1 MRRYNSMKNGPS
13 LNIKYAEDIRF
24 ERPRPPSYDTI
35 GSILS
40 IFSLLLMTI
49 LSTIMATQ
57 LLNPAINFGL
67 EFLPPPQASSA
78 LATWAWAPFAFTVW
92 GAGLGFIFELVLL
105 LRGTPFQ
112 QTLNPFTTFIRN
124 IRLLNLAPVTTT
136 IFFFVCS
143 MIVQDANLRMAL
155 LYFSAMGCFALALA
169 LFFGGAEASVG
180 LILMA
185 MQIVQIIFVFTFG
198 VAVGGKLVAVFLI
211 LSAILQLTS
220 LIIGAMTP

>member
-92 GAGLGFIFELVLL
+92 GAGRAVQRSLL
-105 LRGTPFQ
+105 KVIESTDFRPPKAAARRSCG
-112 QTLNPFTTFIRN
+112 
-124 IRLLNLAPVTTT
+124 
-136 IFFFVCS
+136 
-143 MIVQDANLRMAL
+143 IV
-155 LYFSAMGCFALALA
+155 
-169 LFFGGAEASVG
+169 SV
-180 LILMA
+180 
-185 MQIVQIIFVFTFG
+185 
-198 VAVGGKLVAVFLI
+198 
-211 LSAILQLTS
+211 
-220 LIIGAMTP
+220 